1 MMDDRAMPGH
11 LSMSTLTIHLRDD
24 KHERLKALAK
34 SKSISVG
41 ELMIEIATVALDNND
56 ARVRYETRSARQP
69 RACIEPARQA
79 EWCELNSPRQLSPLL
94 GKR

>member
-1 MMDDRAMPGH
+1 MMDDCATPGD

-34 SKSISVG
+34 SKSISVH

-56 ARVRYETRSARQP
+56 ARVRYETRSARGSP
-69 RACIEPARQA
+69 ERA
-79 EWCELNSPRQLSPLL
+79 LNLL
-94 GKR
+94 YKLDGAN